1 MKKSTV
7 IYGPPGTGKSTEIIR
22 RMSVAIESGIA
33 PDRIGLCSFTKA
45 AAQELAHRVGVPPG
59 KNIATLHS
67 FAFRACGMIRE
78 QVVDRPKLL
87 EFSKVSKIET
97 TGASIY
103 DQEQLGP
110 GDYYLATYGY
120 MRSILENDTK
130 KAFSATGAQGS
141 LVEFEYFIKAYESW
155 KKAYGYMDFSDM
167 LEQAVN
173 REPPAVDILFLDEA
187 QDFSPAQWKLINSW
201 LPHIDEVVLALDDDQ
216 TLYKFTGADP
226 DGGPSFE
233 REHNS
238 ERVVLNQSYRV
249 PSNIHA
255 LATRLI
261 HNVTNRVDKQYH
273 PVAEGGTVT
282 FYGSTNA
289 VPVPCANEDTLVLFR
304 NHSLRKEVEEWL
316 ITHGVPYLTDNG
328 APGPLQNRIMSAI
341 RAWKQAQQ
349 DYARAGTTFLDGKQ
363 WAVLKRNCKPVHMQ
377 RFAREQV
384 DDIIDRHWSHVVNMP
399 PHLVMY
405 YKKIE
410 MNHGRPDCETK
421 VRLTTIHGSKGRE
434 ADRVILLN
442 AMSEKTAESAS
453 RDPDPEIR
461 AFYVGVTRAKK
472 VLDVVN
478 GDNPLQVLRR

>member
-22 RMSVAIESGIA
+22 RMSAAIEQGIPA
-33 PDRIGLCSFTKA
+33 ERIGLCSFTKA

-67 FAFRACGMIRE
+67 FAFRACNMIRE
-78 QVVDRPKLL
+78 QVIDRPKLL

-120 MRSILENDTK
+120 MRSILEDDTK
-130 KAFSATGAQGS
+130 RAFSATGAQGS
-141 LVEFEYFIKAYESW
+141 LVEFEYFVKTYEKW

-167 LEQAVN
+167 LEQAIN
-173 REPPAVDILFLDEA
+173 NEPPAVDILFLDEA

-226 DGGPSFE
+226 DGGPAFE
-233 REHNS
+233 REHGS
-238 ERVVLNQSYRV
+238 ERVVLNKSYRV
-249 PSNIHA
+249 PSNIHS

-261 HNVTNRVDKQYH
+261 HNVANRVDKQYD
-273 PVAEGGTVT
+273 PVAEGGVVR
-282 FYGSTNA
+282 FYGNINPVA
-289 VPVPCANEDTLVLFR
+289 VPKPDEDVMILFR

-316 ITHGVPYLTDNG
+316 MSRGVPYITDNG
-328 APGPLQNRIMSAI
+328 APGPLQNRSMAAI

-349 DYARAGTTFLDGKQ
+349 DFEKMGQLFMDNKK
-363 WAVLKRNCKPVHMQ
+363 WAVLKRNCKPIHAQ
-377 RFAREQV
+377 RFQRE
-384 DDIIDRHWSHVVNMP
+384 DIEDIITRHWSQVLNMAP
-399 PHLVMY
+399 PLAQYYRLV
-405 YKKIE
+405 E
-410 MNHGRPDCETK
+410 ANHGRPDPETSIK
-421 VRLTTIHGSKGRE
+421 LTTIHGSKGRE

-453 RDPDPEIR
+453 HDPDPEIR
-461 AFYVGVTRAKK
+461 AFYVGVTRAKH
-472 VLDVVN
+472 VLDIVN
-478 GDNPLQVLRR
+478 GDNPLQVLR